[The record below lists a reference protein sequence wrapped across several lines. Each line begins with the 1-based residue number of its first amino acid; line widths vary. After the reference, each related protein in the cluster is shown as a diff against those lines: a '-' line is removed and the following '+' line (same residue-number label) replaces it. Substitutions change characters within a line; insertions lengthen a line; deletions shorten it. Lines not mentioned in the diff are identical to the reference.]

1 MALSFQNFTSLVQNS
16 AAALQGACSSLVD
29 LTVGSTLRAILEA
42 NASIALWLQ
51 WLLALLMNR
60 QRLATSTG
68 ADVDSFVND
77 YGMYRLPAV
86 AATGN
91 VTFARFTASS
101 AATVLVGATVITGD
115 GTQPFTVV
123 ANTAN
128 SYWNATSGSYVIPA
142 NTTSAVLPVAA
153 VNAGT
158 QGNVLAG
165 AISLLGTAISGVDT
179 VTNATATTGGVNAE
193 ADAAVVAR
201 FPLFIANLARATQ
214 AAVAAAI
221 ASVQQGLT
229 YSIAP
234 NAATNGA
241 YDPGNFVVT
250 IDDGSGAPSGTLQ
263 AAVYAAVDAVRPI
276 GSTFAVQPPTVVNAA
291 IVLTLTVATGITKAN
306 VIGTVAAAISAYV
319 NALPIGATLPYSIIG
334 KLAYDALPAGQV
346 TNVSSI
352 TVNSATADLV
362 PGVSGVVKATSVV
375 VN

>member
-51 WLLALLMNR
+51 WLLAILMNR

-68 ADVDSFVND
+68 VDVDSFIAD

-101 AATVLVGATVITGD
+101 AATVAVGATVITGD
-115 GTQPFTVV
+115 GSQPFTVV

-128 SYWNATSGSYVIPA
+128 NYWNTAANGYIIPA
-142 NTTSAVLPVAA
+142 GTTSAILPVAA
-153 VNAGT
+153 VNSGV

-165 AISLLGTAISGVDT
+165 AISLLGTALSGVDT
-179 VTNATATTGGVNAE
+179 VTNANATTGGVNPE
-193 ADAAVVAR
+193 GDASVIAR

-221 ASVQQGLT
+221 AGVQQGLT

-234 NAATNGA
+234 NVATNGA

-250 IDDGSGAPSGTLQ
+250 IDDGSGAPSSGLQ
-263 AAVYAAVDAVRPI
+263 ALVYAAVDAVRPI
-276 GSTFAVQPPTVVNAA
+276 GSTFAVQPPTVVNAT
-291 IVLTLTVATGITKAN
+291 IVLTLTVAAGITKAN
-306 VIGTVAAAISAYV
+306 VVGTVAAAISAYV

-334 KLAYDALPAGQV
+334 KLAYDALPTGQV
-346 TNVSSI
+346 TNVSAI
-352 TVNSATADLV
+352 TINSATADLA

>member
-68 ADVDSFVND
+68 VDVDSFVND

-86 AATGN
+86 AASGS

-101 AATVLVGATVITGD
+101 AATVAVGATVITGD
-115 GTQPFTVV
+115 GSQPFTVV

-128 SYWNATSGSYVIPA
+128 SYWNPAANGYIIPA
-142 NTTSAVLPVAA
+142 GTFSAILPVVA
-153 VNAGT
+153 VNAGS

-165 AISLLGTAISGVDT
+165 AISLLGTALSGVDT
-179 VTNATATTGGVNAE
+179 VTNANATTGGVDPE
-193 ADAAVVAR
+193 SDPSVIAR

-221 ASVQQGLT
+221 AGVQQGLT

-234 NAATNGA
+234 NVATNGA

-250 IDDGSGAPSGTLQ
+250 IDDGSGAPSSGLQ
-263 AAVYAAVDAVRPI
+263 AAVYA
-276 GSTFAVQPPTVVNAA
+276 G
-291 IVLTLTVATGITKAN
+291 G
-306 VIGTVAAAISAYV
+306 
-319 NALPIGATLPYSIIG
+319 
-334 KLAYDALPAGQV
+334 
-346 TNVSSI
+346 
-352 TVNSATADLV
+352 
-362 PGVSGVVKATSVV
+362 
-375 VN
+375 